1 MTPFSA
7 LTLLAVSALTM
18 LAGLQERLH
27 VKHMLRRIPKDH
39 LCETW
44 PGVEKLWKCRAPKVA
59 VVVVAVAAGDMVR
72 TLVGIQPC
80 KDDR

>member
-1 MTPFSA
+1 MTPF
-7 LTLLAVSALTM
+7 SALTM
-18 LAGLQERLH
+18 LAGLQERHH
-27 VKHMLRRIPKDH
+27 VKHMLRRLPEDR

-59 VVVVAVAAGDMVR
+59 VVVVAVGDMVR